1 MLQRFRKRI
10 APAAAINASEQAA
23 TPAGLSTGMSSDVV
37 ARLASQASG
46 LGRQAAQLNGLI
58 EDLAR
63 EGDAQSNGMRELA
76 DQIDQVVGA
85 TRDID
90 YAAEAGRARVD
101 EARTG
106 LQRASGFLRSALAH
120 GLRTRTV
127 PELHFH
133 YDESVERGSRLSQL
147 IDEAVRSDS
156 GQPD

>member
-1 MLQRFRKRI
+1 
-10 APAAAINASEQAA
+10 
-23 TPAGLSTGMSSDVV
+23 MSSDVV
-37 ARLASQASG
+37 SRLASQASG

-101 EARTG
+101 EARSAVNRVGEGVGGVVNTLRQVAG
-106 LQRASGFLRSALAH
+106 AADEITRIALQ
-120 GLRTRTV
+120 TRLV
-127 PELHFH
+127 AFNA
-133 YDESVERGSRLSQL
+133 SVE
-147 IDEAVRSDS
+147 A
-156 GQPD
+156 